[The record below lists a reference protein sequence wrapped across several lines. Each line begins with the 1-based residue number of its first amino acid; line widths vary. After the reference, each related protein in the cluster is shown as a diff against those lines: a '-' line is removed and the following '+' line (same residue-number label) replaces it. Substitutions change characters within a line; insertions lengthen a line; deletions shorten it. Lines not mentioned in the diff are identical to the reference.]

1 MPELIEVFNR
11 DELICT
17 MLVDETLQTIK
28 VQNFVEPSGI
38 MLYLLPFG
46 YDLNPTWQ
54 DYEYYLSTRC
64 FESCRPDKAEM
75 LKSLGVPYYD
85 PALIIRATHGVMND
99 DYVWF
104 RFPGETISFKDV
116 QIRP

>member
-11 DELICT
+11 DTLICT
-17 MLVDETLQTIK
+17 MLVDSTSQTVQI
-28 VQNFVEPSGI
+28 QNFVKPEGI

-46 YDLNPTWQ
+46 YERHPSWQ

-64 FESCRPDKAEM
+64 FEPSRPDKAEM
-75 LKSLGVPYYD
+75 LKSLNVAFYD
-85 PALIIRATHGVMND
+85 PALIVRATHGVMND
-99 DYVWF
+99 DYVWL

-116 QIRP
+116 QVRP